1 MDRRSV
7 REMTEISHTELWA
20 GLSVS
25 ARAAGQSP
33 SCDLSTAVRINEQ
46 RRRSAPFP
54 LFSHPEHT
62 LAQPCMAKN
71 SGALVFPA
79 LYLSEL
85 GQRDIPRG
93 RFQND
98 LLLRFRP
105 LQRFQIDLY
114 LLYGGCVMDYWQPYF
129 PHTTRNPVRS
139 EEKINI
145 EVISLHKWQHLLEGK
160 NACCA
165 CILCIRVKD
174 SSFYTKTIR
183 AQTFYMITQL
193 WVLGGNRIT
202 FFFLLS
208 KQK

>member
-54 LFSHPEHT
+54 LFSHPKYT

-85 GQRDIPRG
+85 GQRDIPHSARTLPKRPSTEALNPYRG
-93 RFQND
+93 
-98 LLLRFRP
+98 FR
-105 LQRFQIDLY
+105 LTYI
-114 LLYGGCVMDYWQPYF
+114 YF
-129 PHTTRNPVRS
+129 TAAASRTT
-139 EEKINI
+139 
-145 EVISLHKWQHLLEGK
+145 
-160 NACCA
+160 
-165 CILCIRVKD
+165 
-174 SSFYTKTIR
+174 
-183 AQTFYMITQL
+183 
-193 WVLGGNRIT
+193 GNRIFHT
-202 FFFLLS
+202 PPEILS
-208 KQK
+208 AQRKRSI